1 MTHIRLIDC
10 DVMLPPDVV
19 LSTEPPSEGRVLH
32 TLEGASVREVQA
44 AIEQAAASRGYAI
57 RRLGSDS
64 LLERNGQR
72 IELFATSPS
81 RLRIRV
87 DDPEGLPYSS
97 ITEDG
102 ILIGGVTIAL
112 RGAPAI
118 QSGRERH
125 DEGSTSWT
133 AEWRV
138 RGDKTAGEL
147 ASEVHES
154 LLQQGLRSNGI
165 WPPPQNGIQQWRVE
179 AYSSQRLVK
188 ASISDEGEYLALS
201 VTLIDNTEGA

>member
-1 MTHIRLIDC
+1 MTHIKLIDC

-19 LSTEPPSEGRVLH
+19 LSTEPPSECRVLH
-32 TLEGASVREVQA
+32 TLEGASVLEVQA

-72 IELFATSPS
+72 IEIFATSPS

-102 ILIGGVTIAL
+102 ISIGGVSIAL

-138 RGDKTAGEL
+138 HGKKADEL

-154 LLQQGLRSNGI
+154 LLQQGLRSNGV
-165 WPPPQNGIQQWRVE
+165 WAPPKGGIQRWRVE
-179 AYSSQRLVK
+179 AYSPQRLVK
-188 ASISDEGEYLALS
+188 ATISDEGEYLALS
-201 VTLIDNTEGA
+201 VTLVDNTERA